1 MDGFVAD
8 AAQHVYVIYA
18 RPRATGYRKS
28 CTEKKNL
35 RPPTPS
41 PPPPTVSTVAADRF
55 VQRSPGGE
63 RVRILH
69 RSVHAGL

>member
-1 MDGFVAD
+1 MDGFVDD

-18 RPRATGYRKS
+18 RPRATGFRKAVRKQ
-28 CTEKKNL
+28 TAT
-35 RPPTPS
+35 PP
-41 PPPPTVSTVAADRF
+41 PPPRPPTVSTVAADRF